1 MDTNVLDSIL
11 ENVRAALLRED
22 ISGAVVI
29 IQSMRPADQA
39 ELFAELEDN
48 DQVAI
53 LSELEPPVAADILE
67 DLEDSDAAELAS
79 ALPDAVI
86 IPIMNEMEPDEAA
99 DLLGDIHP
107 EQVQSMLTGME
118 EQNQELVRDLLS
130 YPDDTAGGLM
140 TTVFLTLRAN
150 MTAQQAIQQIH
161 DWDEEPEDTFNI
173 FTVDQDNKLCGI
185 INPYEL
191 ISADL
196 TERLETF
203 MDRDVFFV
211 NVETDQEECA
221 RIMSHYDLVSLPVIN
236 PAGVMVGIITVD
248 DIIDILEDE
257 ATEDFQ
263 KQGASLP
270 LSEPYL
276 NSRIIAI
283 FRKRI
288 GWLLVLFLTE
298 MLTGSVMRIYET
310 ELQTVVALSF
320 FIPLMIGTGGNS
332 GSQTTSTI
340 IRSLAIGEIKFKDT
354 FRLLW
359 HEMRA
364 GLLLGVVM
372 GIVGLIRALTW
383 RSPMPLALTVG
394 LSLLAIVFWAN
405 IVGAALPP
413 LAAKLKIDPAVIS
426 GPVMSTLVDATGLI
440 IYFNIAHWLLHL

>member
-22 ISGAVVI
+22 ISGAVAI

-173 FTVDQDNKLCGI
+173 FTDITCLGKHC
-185 INPYEL
+185 
-191 ISADL
+191 S
-196 TERLETF
+196 
-203 MDRDVFFV
+203 V
-211 NVETDQEECA
+211 N
-221 RIMSHYDLVSLPVIN
+221 N
-236 PAGVMVGIITVD
+236 G
-248 DIIDILEDE
+248 
-257 ATEDFQ
+257 
-263 KQGASLP
+263 
-270 LSEPYL
+270 
-276 NSRIIAI
+276 
-283 FRKRI
+283 KRN
-288 GWLLVLFLTE
+288 
-298 MLTGSVMRIYET
+298 M
-310 ELQTVVALSF
+310 
-320 FIPLMIGTGGNS
+320 
-332 GSQTTSTI
+332 
-340 IRSLAIGEIKFKDT
+340 
-354 FRLLW
+354 
-359 HEMRA
+359 
-364 GLLLGVVM
+364 
-372 GIVGLIRALTW
+372 
-383 RSPMPLALTVG
+383 
-394 LSLLAIVFWAN
+394 
-405 IVGAALPP
+405 
-413 LAAKLKIDPAVIS
+413 
-426 GPVMSTLVDATGLI
+426 
-440 IYFNIAHWLLHL
+440 